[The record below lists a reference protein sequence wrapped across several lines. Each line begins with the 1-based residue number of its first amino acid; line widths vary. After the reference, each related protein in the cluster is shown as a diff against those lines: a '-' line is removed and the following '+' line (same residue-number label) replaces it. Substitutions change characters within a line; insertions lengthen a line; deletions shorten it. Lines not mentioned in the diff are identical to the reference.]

1 MWDNARSSGILRGVQ
16 PIPLRSTIQPV
27 TEAPK
32 VEDRQRFSVDIKGL
46 LEALTEQFPEPLLC
60 VRELVQNA
68 ADAGAHRIEV
78 ETSYDSRRGMF
89 RLQVLD
95 DGRGMNAAEVDGY
108 LTIGFSEKE
117 AGKERGRFGVG
128 KLSPYALDIVRMVV
142 ETSDGQISHRITFNR
157 DGSGQIAKPE
167 TRARGTVVRVYKSC
181 ARGEAEKLTA
191 RCFELVAERCGS
203 INIPLFVNGERVNR
217 LAGLP
222 TPYAWSFHSSDGDG
236 VLGITAESVRELMG
250 GGIVLETGAPILGE
264 DVSYILDSPRLSPTL
279 SRNAVRRD
287 HAFDAILRAA
297 QGALPTFV
305 EKVAGQLAERVSEL
319 RQQAGSVE
327 RGLDPN
333 DRAAL
338 EWLRSQLLLRDD
350 EEPPF
355 GVQRAPVLET
365 ADGGLVS
372 ALELREV
379 IRREGRVP
387 ASRIPRTRDELSA
400 YADRG
405 VPVLLLYRD
414 LEDFLE
420 RQGIQTVEVDGAD
433 DGLEIEPGRY
443 SAGEHALAHRP
454 PISAL
459 KPDRRKTVFVLAGAA
474 ALFLAVVAVERDA
487 EPPVSAAASAQRSV
501 AVPEPD
507 QIVAILAAPSKRVS
521 DRPHA
526 AEQAPRSDRD
536 RRLSGGRA
544 GPLRSARR
552 GDGSGRVR
560 SSLPQQ
566 ARVARFGRRRADHG
580 RGEPRAPLRRAA
592 PGLLPSDRLLRGPR
606 LVDPLL
612 RAALTRRLRGDH
624 GLPRA
629 GPGAADPFGR
639 APRPRPH
646 RDRLR
651 RSALCSGRAPRRPHP
666 PAPRAARAAQPKPPD
681 RAGSHR
687 RCQPRTAARAGL
699 ARSALGHRPRSRPR
713 DGSAPSGVGSLGARG
728 AEPARGLTRAW
739 LRVRAR

>member
-507 QIVAILAAPSKRVS
+507 QIVAIPSPPPQNEASLTAPTPRSKHPGRTAIVGLAVVVLALSGALGAAMVAGVFGRPSRSKREWLAS
-521 DRPHA
+521 A
-526 AEQAPRSDRD
+526 GGAPIMVGENR
-536 RRLSGGRA
+536 
-544 GPLRSARR
+544 ARR
-552 GDGSGRVR
+552 FDV
-560 SSLPQQ
+560 
-566 ARVARFGRRRADHG
+566 
-580 RGEPRAPLRRAA
+580 LRRAFFHPIDFFVA
-592 PGLLPSDRLLRGPR
+592 RGWSIRSSGPR
-606 LVDPLL
+606 
-612 RAALTRRLRGDH
+612 
-624 GLPRA
+624 
-629 GPGAADPFGR
+629 
-639 APRPRPH
+639 
-646 RDRLR
+646 
-651 RSALCSGRAPRRPHP
+651 
-666 PAPRAARAAQPKPPD
+666 
-681 RAGSHR
+681 
-687 RCQPRTAARAGL
+687 
-699 ARSALGHRPRSRPR
+699 
-713 DGSAPSGVGSLGARG
+713 SLGASAAITGYRELAPELPIRSGVRLDLDRIEIGFVDLLSAVGEPHDGRILLRREQRVLLNRNHPTVRDLIGVASLEPLRARVLLEVLLATDPDLARGTDPRQVEWDLLGRAEQSLRG
-728 AEPARGLTRAW
+728 A
-739 LRVRAR
+739 